1 MKIIWDEPKRLS
13 NLVKH
18 DLDFAD
24 IEEEFDFDG
33 AIVLPAKP
41 SRTGLAQFR
50 LIGELR
56 SALLVAIVGSTL
68 GSEAIRSSVFVRRVK
83 RNANFMTAKHAPGYV
98 PNPNYTQE
106 DWDEVSDNPEWTA
119 EDFAKARPFVEV
131 FPELAEK
138 IRRARGPQKA
148 PTKALVS
155 LRIDKDILERFK
167 ADGPGWQSR
176 INDALR
182 KAIQG

>member
-1 MKIIWDEPKRLS
+1 MSRRG
-13 NLVKH
+13 
-18 DLDFAD
+18 
-24 IEEEFDFDG
+24 FDFDG
-33 AIVLPAKP
+33 AIVLPTKP
-41 SRTGLAQFR
+41 SRTGLARFR
-50 LIGELR
+50 LIGELHG
-56 SALLVAIVGSTL
+56 ALLVAIVGSSL
-68 GSEAIRSSVFVRRVK
+68 GSEAISIVQSSSGEFK
-83 RNANFMTAKHAPGYV
+83 RNANFMTAEHAPGYV

-119 EDFAKARPFVEV
+119 EDFAKARPFVEA

>member
-1 MKIIWDEPKRLS
+1 
-13 NLVKH
+13 
-18 DLDFAD
+18 
-24 IEEEFDFDG
+24 
-33 AIVLPAKP
+33 
-41 SRTGLAQFR
+41 
-50 LIGELR
+50 
-56 SALLVAIVGSTL
+56 
-68 GSEAIRSSVFVRRVK
+68 
-83 RNANFMTAKHAPGYV
+83 MTAKHAPGYV

-119 EDFAKARPFVEV
+119 EDFAKARPFVEA

-176 INDALR
+176 INDTLR